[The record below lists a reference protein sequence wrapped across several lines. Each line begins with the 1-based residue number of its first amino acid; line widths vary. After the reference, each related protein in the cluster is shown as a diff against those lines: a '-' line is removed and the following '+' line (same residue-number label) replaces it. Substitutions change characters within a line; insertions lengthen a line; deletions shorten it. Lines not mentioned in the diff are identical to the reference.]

1 MGYLSGIGVFILALF
16 ILSFFIRIFG
26 WLLGLVFSLI
36 GTLIL
41 LYFINQFF
49 PLEQFGV
56 PMIVLA
62 GIVLAI
68 RAVMK
73 R

>member
-1 MGYLSGIGVFILALF
+1 MDILSGIVIFILALF

-26 WLLGLVFSLI
+26 WLLGLVFSLA

-49 PLEQFGV
+49 PLEYFGV

-62 GIVLAI
+62 GIIMAI
-68 RAVMK
+68 RAVT
-73 R
+73 RR